1 MSKRKKTTTTK
12 NTTTKVKLIKTLTAL
27 DKKHLLSYVN
37 ETGVIG
43 AAYKIIYSV
52 NDGDGPVM
60 AKELCAKS
68 IRKIDEMLSN
78 AAQFNFNTEEEKN
91 NLQNATNS
99 LVHDFVNKQLASQ
112 FDGMDDRRVSE
123 ILFSMLTTYV
133 FLTEKMQKY
142 CEANKDNRVGII
154 VVYECEY
161 NTVEDSLTTKL
172 NVVPIGSLEKW
183 MEVSTEFLAA
193 DNATILK
200 EA

>member
-12 NTTTKVKLIKTLTAL
+12 NTTTKGKLVKKLTAL
-27 DKKHLLSYVN
+27 DKKHFLSYVD

-52 NDGDGPVM
+52 NDGSEVTK

-68 IRKIDEMLSN
+68 IRTIDEMLSN
-78 AAQFNFNTEEEKN
+78 VAQFGFNTEEEVK

-99 LVHDFVNKQLASQ
+99 LVHDFVNGQLASQ
-112 FDGMDDRRVSE
+112 FDGMDDARVAE

-133 FLTEKMQKY
+133 FLTDKVKNY
-142 CEANKDNRVGII
+142 CAANKDNRVGII
-154 VVYECEY
+154 VVYDCEY

-172 NVVPIGSLEKW
+172 TVVPIGPLEKW
-183 MEVSTEFLAA
+183 LGVSTDFLAA